1 MVGALVGRV
10 ERGWAEG
17 SEEVVGAP
25 REFAGDGQAC
35 AGVRESARLERV
47 IVAVVGAAL
56 MAGRLGGLEQGPAQG
71 RGALPGELAELGVPV

>member
-35 AGVRESARLERV
+35 AGVREPAGLERV
-47 IVAVVGAAL
+47 IVGIVGAGA
-56 MAGRLGGLEQGPAQG
+56 MAGRLGGLEQGPPQ
-71 RGALPGELAELGVPV
+71 RC

>member
-1 MVGALVGRV
+1 LVGALVGRV

-35 AGVRESARLERV
+35 AGVREPAGLERV
-47 IVAVVGAAL
+47 VVVVVGTADAA
-56 MAGRLGGLEQGPAQG
+56 G
-71 RGALPGELAELGVPV
+71 

>member
-1 MVGALVGRV
+1 LVGRV

-35 AGVRESARLERV
+35 AGVREPAGLERV
-47 IVAVVGAAL
+47 VVVVVGTADAA
-56 MAGRLGGLEQGPAQG
+56 G
-71 RGALPGELAELGVPV
+71 